1 MTDQYELARAGK
13 PKAIK
18 GNDGSVSISIPV
30 CFKRRAGRKLVTLP
44 DGNAVT
50 ARPWDSSATPIQ
62 MALARGWQWLGMLER
77 GEVSSLREIAKIER
91 LNDSY
96 VSRMV
101 NLTSLAPDIVD
112 ASLHE
117 RLPPT
122 LTLFELAVDTPLL
135 WEEQRRKF
143 GMKRCS
149 PTGQVIHSDSIRT
162 RSPCQ

>member
-1 MTDQYELARAGK
+1 MTTRRVTDQYELERAGK
-13 PKAIK
+13 PKAIQ
-18 GNDGSVSISIPV
+18 GSDGSVSISIPV

-44 DGNAVT
+44 DGEHVT

-77 GEVSSLREIAKIER
+77 GEVSSLKEIAAREK
-91 LNDSY
+91 LDNSY

-112 ASLHE
+112 AILHE

-135 WEEQRRKF
+135 WEQQRRKF
-143 GMKRCS
+143 
-149 PTGQVIHSDSIRT
+149 IAT
-162 RSPCQ
+162 RPE

>member
-1 MTDQYELARAGK
+1 MTDQYELERAGK
-13 PKAIK
+13 PKAIQSS
-18 GNDGSVSISIPV
+18 DGSVSISIPV

-77 GEVSSLREIAKIER
+77 GEVSSLREIAAREK

-96 VSRMV
+96 ISRMV
-101 NLTSLAPDIVD
+101 NLTSLPPDIVD
-112 ASLHE
+112 AILHE

-135 WEEQRRKF
+135 WEEQRERF
-143 GMKRCS
+143 GLPQATAR
-149 PTGQVIHSDSIRT
+149 
-162 RSPCQ
+162 

>member
-1 MTDQYELARAGK
+1 MSNEQELIRTGT
-13 PKAIK
+13 PKAIR
-18 GNDGSVSISIPV
+18 GSDGSVSISIPV

-44 DGNAVT
+44 DGNQVT

-77 GEVSSLREIAKIER
+77 GEVSSLREIAKNEK

-101 NLTSLAPDIVD
+101 NLTSLAPDIVN
-112 ASLHE
+112 AILHE
-117 RLPPT
+117 KLPPT
-122 LTLFELAVDTPLL
+122 LTLFDLAVDTPVL

-143 GMKRCS
+143 GLAV
-149 PTGQVIHSDSIRT
+149 TTWFSDSA
-162 RSPCQ
+162 